1 VNTLDL
7 LALGL
12 VALAGVGGLGLRLV
26 LDVAER
32 RRSVRWA
39 HALVR
44 FCGDSACGVCRSRSL
59 SAEVP
64 RIAPG

>member
-1 VNTLDL
+1 MNTLGM
-7 LALGL
+7 LALAL
-12 VALAGVGGLGLRLV
+12 VVLAGVGGLGLRL
-26 LDVAER
+26 LMDVGER

-39 HALVR
+39 HTLAR

-64 RIAPG
+64 RIVPG

>member
-1 VNTLDL
+1 MNILGM
-7 LALGL
+7 LAFAL
-12 VALAGVGGLGLRLV
+12 VVLAGAGGLGLRLV
-26 LDVAER
+26 MDVAER

-39 HALVR
+39 HTLAR

-64 RIAPG
+64 RIVPG